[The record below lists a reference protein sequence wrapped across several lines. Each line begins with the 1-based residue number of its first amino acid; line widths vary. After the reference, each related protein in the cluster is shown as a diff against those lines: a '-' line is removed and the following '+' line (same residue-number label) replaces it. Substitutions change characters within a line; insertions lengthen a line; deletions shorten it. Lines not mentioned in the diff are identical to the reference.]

1 MAEIVMGLAT
11 ANTPL
16 LVLEPSQWA
25 ARAAADRNNKNLID
39 IDGERR
45 TYDELAQR
53 NGDRYAKFATPEH
66 FQEQHEASRKALDRL
81 AGELAQAKADVV
93 VLLSHDAHNV
103 FSEENQPVLCVYF
116 GEKMI
121 GGKAKLAPDAPE
133 WQRVVAKGQG
143 QDEHHE
149 FAVASEFSRELI
161 VKMMAEKVDTASANE
176 IPDPAAHGFGYTYT
190 FPVVRLMG
198 EGKYPLV
205 PILLNALFPP
215 NQPTPR
221 RCYEMG
227 RALGRAIKATAPGTR
242 VALVTSL
249 GMSHFVTNEELDRK
263 VLKAIE
269 ANDADALRQIPVKL
283 IGGSNGQIRDLIMAA
298 GVMEG
303 RRVNWSEYIPVYRT
317 AAGTGIGIAFV
328 SWA

>member
-16 LVLEPSQWA
+16 LVLESSQWA
-25 ARAAADRNNKNLID
+25 ARAAADRNNKNLTD
-39 IDGERR
+39 VDGEKR

-66 FQEQHEASRKALDRL
+66 FKEQYEASKKSLDRL
-81 AGELAQAKADVV
+81 TAELAQAKPDVV

-103 FSEENQPVLCVYF
+103 FTDENQPVMCVYF

-121 GGKAKLAPDAPE
+121 GGKSNLAPDAPE
-133 WQRVVAKGQG
+133 WQKTVAKGQG

-149 FAVASEFSRELI
+149 FAVASEFARELI
-161 VKMMAEKVDTASANE
+161 VKLMAQGVDTASANE
-176 IPDPAAHGFGYTYT
+176 IPDPDKHGFGYTYT

-198 EGKYPLV
+198 GGKYPLV
-205 PILLNALFPP
+205 PILLNSLFPP

-221 RCYEMG
+221 RCYELG
-227 RALGRAIKATAPGTR
+227 RALRRAIAQTAPGTR
-242 VALVTSL
+242 VAIVTSL

-269 ANDADALRQIPVKL
+269 AHDADTLRQIPVKL
-283 IGGSNGQIRDLIMAA
+283 IGGSNGQIRDLLMMA
-298 GVMEG
+298 GVMEDQ
-303 RRVNWSEYIPVYRT
+303 RVNWSEYIPVYRT
-317 AAGTGIGIAFV
+317 PAGTGIGIAFV
-328 SWA
+328 SWS